1 MSSVPTAKLLL
12 LFQLILSF
20 LLFFFPL
27 LPLLLLL
34 VIFLQLLS
42 SFLDK
47 LLPMILPSLLNIF
60 SLLFLL
66 PAPPVSHAPY
76 LPAIF
81 VLPVSGPP
89 TIHASPVSP
98 ASLGQMRT
106 TSY

>member
-27 LPLLLLL
+27 LPLLLPL

-42 SFLDK
+42 SFLGK

-66 PAPPVSHAPY
+66 PAPTASHAPY

-81 VLPVSGPP
+81 ALPVSVPP
-89 TIHASPVSP
+89 TLHVSPASP